1 LLPSAASAI
10 VAVGRANATYPSR
23 ARPVEH
29 ESMKFGFSD
38 EQQEFRS
45 IVRRFLED
53 KSPTSAVRRL
63 MESDAGYDP
72 DVWRTLSGD
81 LGLTAVHIP
90 EAYGGQGFGVSEL
103 AIAVEEMGRAL
114 LCAPYFAST
123 VLAATAILKAGTEQ
137 QKQDLL
143 PRIASGET
151 IAALA
156 FTEDNGQWD
165 ASGVTMTAAPSGDH
179 WRLSG
184 TKSFVVDGNLAQL
197 LVVLARRPGSTG
209 SDGLSFFTVKAD
221 AAGLARKPLASMDPT
236 RKLARLT
243 FDNVEAELL
252 GDEGS
257 AASSLSATLDIAAV
271 CLAHEM
277 VGGAELLR
285 EQAIAFAN
293 QRFQFGRPISSFQTL
308 KHKAADMLLEVE
320 LAKSA
325 AYYAAAAVDEGDP
338 DVPALASLA
347 KAAASDAYM
356 QTAIHAVQ
364 IHGGIGFTWDND
376 THLWFK
382 RAKSSEVFLGGPEYH
397 RERLMQAW
405 NV

>member
-1 LLPSAASAI
+1 
-10 VAVGRANATYPSR
+10 
-23 ARPVEH
+23 
-29 ESMKFGFSD
+29 MKFGFSD

-63 MESDAGYDP
+63 METEAGYDA
-72 DVWRTLSGD
+72 DVWRTLSED

-123 VLAATAILKAGTEQ
+123 VQAATAILKAGTEA
-137 QKQDLL
+137 QKAALL
-143 PRIASGET
+143 PGIAAGKT

-156 FTEDNGQWD
+156 FTEDNGRWD
-165 ASGVTMTAAPSGDH
+165 AGGVSMTATSGGGK
-179 WRLSG
+179 WRLTG
-184 TKSFVVDGNLAQL
+184 TKSFVVDGATAAL
-197 LVVLARRPGSTG
+197 LIVLARRPGTKG
-209 SDGLSFFTVKAD
+209 AEGLSFFTVAAD
-221 AAGLARKPLASMDPT
+221 AAGLSRKALASMDPT

-243 FDNVEAELL
+243 FDAVEAELL

-257 AASSLSATLDIAAV
+257 AAQPLAQILDIATV

-277 VGGAELLR
+277 VGGAERLR
-285 EQAIAFAN
+285 EAAIEFAN
-293 QRFQFGRPISSFQTL
+293 QRYQFGRPISSFQTL

-325 AYYAAAAVDEGDP
+325 AYYAAAAIDEGDP

>member
-1 LLPSAASAI
+1 
-10 VAVGRANATYPSR
+10 
-23 ARPVEH
+23 
-29 ESMKFGFSD
+29 MKFGFSD

-45 IVRRFLED
+45 IVRRFLEG
-53 KSPTSAVRRL
+53 KSPTTAVRRL
-63 MESDAGYDP
+63 METETGYDA
-72 DVWRTLSGD
+72 DVWRALSTD

-123 VLAATAILKAGTEQ
+123 VLAATAILKAGSEA
-137 QKQDLL
+137 QKQALL
-143 PRIASGET
+143 PSIAAGQT

-156 FTEDNGQWD
+156 FTEDNGRWD
-165 ASGVTMTAAPSGDH
+165 ADGVTTTATSDGGK
-179 WRLSG
+179 WRLNG
-184 TKSFVVDGNLAQL
+184 TKSFVVDGHTAGL

-209 SDGLSFFTVKAD
+209 AEGLSFFIAKAD
-221 AAGLARKPLASMDPT
+221 ATGLTRKPLASMDAT
-236 RKLARLT
+236 RKLARLS
-243 FDNVEAELL
+243 FENVEAELL
-252 GDEGS
+252 GTEG
-257 AASSLSATLDIAAV
+257 AAAGPLTETLDIAAI

-277 VGGAELLR
+277 VGGAEQLR

-293 QRFQFGRPISSFQTL
+293 QRYQFGRPIASFQSL